1 MPCHRAAISA
11 SNCGVPLAG
20 RSLVCGR
27 EPGSTVVVVVGG
39 VVVDVVVGVGP
50 ERPGGD
56 ELAVRAVAATAAVG
70 GWPPPEKATNL
81 MATAARTRA
90 DVKRQTL
97 PQRTRRG
104 RWLA

>member
-11 SNCGVPLAG
+11 SNCGVPLEG

-39 VVVDVVVGVGP
+39 VVVEVVVEVGA
-50 ERPGGD
+50 ELAGGD

-70 GWPPPEKATNL
+70 RWPPPGKATNL
-81 MATAARTRA
+81 MATAVRTSA
-90 DVKRQTL
+90 DAKRQTL